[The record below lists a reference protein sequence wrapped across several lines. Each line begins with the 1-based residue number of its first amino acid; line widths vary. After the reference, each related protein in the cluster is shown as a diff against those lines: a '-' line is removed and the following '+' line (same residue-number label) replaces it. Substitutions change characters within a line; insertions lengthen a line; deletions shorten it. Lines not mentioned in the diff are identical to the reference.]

1 MHLYGSGVGV
11 VLLILNVL
19 AVGFTDTLLPDY
31 TVTVNIQEEYAPNGL
46 APELN
51 THCDVQK

>member
-1 MHLYGSGVGV
+1 MHLYGSGEGV
-11 VLLILNVL
+11 VLLILNIL
-19 AVGFTDTLLPDY
+19 AVGFSDTLLPDY
-31 TVTVNIQEEYAPNGL
+31 TVNVNIQEEYALNPL